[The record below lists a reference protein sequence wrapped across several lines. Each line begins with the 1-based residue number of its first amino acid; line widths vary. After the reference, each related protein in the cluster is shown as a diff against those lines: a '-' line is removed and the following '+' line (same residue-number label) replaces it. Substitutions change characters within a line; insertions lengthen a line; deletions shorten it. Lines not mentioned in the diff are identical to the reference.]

1 MVIQSLELA
10 NYRNYNILSVHLDE
24 STNIF
29 YGQNAQGKT
38 NILESIYVGSTTK
51 SHRTSKDKE
60 LLRFGQEEAHIKMII
75 KKKEVPYRIDM
86 HLKKNRSKGIAVNG
100 IPIRKV
106 SEMFGIVNVIF
117 FSPEDLNIIKS
128 GPGERRKFIDM
139 ELCQLDKVYVH
150 DLLNYN
156 KVLRHRNKLLKDL
169 YVKPELLDTLD
180 VWDLQLAEYGYKVS
194 KRREE
199 FISQVNETILPIHKN
214 LSSQREELKLVY
226 EPCSVSSQE
235 EFLLELKRNRERD
248 CRLKSTSAGPHR
260 DDVRFEIG
268 ELDVR
273 CFGSQGQQR
282 TCALSLKL
290 AEIELVKKLIND
302 TPILLLDDVLSEL
315 DSSRQNHLLNEIGNI
330 QTLITCTGLDEFVQ
344 NRFQINKVFQVE
356 DGRIYPRQESSK

>member
-1 MVIQSLELA
+1 MIIQSLELA
-10 NYRNYNILSVHLDE
+10 DYRNYDRLSVQFDE

-60 LLRFGQEEAHIKMII
+60 LIRFGQEEAHIKMMV

-100 IPIRKV
+100 IPIRKA
-106 SEMFGIVNVIF
+106 SELFGIVNVIF
-117 FSPEDLNIIKS
+117 FSPEDLNIIKN

-150 DLLNYN
+150 DLLNFN

-180 VWDLQLAEYGYKVS
+180 VWDIQLAEYGYKVS

-199 FISQVNETILPIHKN
+199 FISQVNEMILPIHKN
-214 LSSQREELKLVY
+214 LSSQKEELRLVY
-226 EPCSVSSQE
+226 ESCSGDTQE
-235 EFLLELKRNRERD
+235 ELLCELRKSRDRD
-248 CRLKSTSAGPHR
+248 CHLKTTNVGPHR

-273 CFGSQGQQR
+273 RFGSQGQQR

-290 AEIELVKKLIND
+290 AEIELVKKMIHD
-302 TPILLLDDVLSEL
+302 TPVLLLDDVLSEL
-315 DSSRQNHLLNEIGNI
+315 DNSRQNHLLSEIGNI

-344 NRFQINKVFQVE
+344 NRFHINKVFQVD
-356 DGRIYPRQESSK
+356 DGKISYI